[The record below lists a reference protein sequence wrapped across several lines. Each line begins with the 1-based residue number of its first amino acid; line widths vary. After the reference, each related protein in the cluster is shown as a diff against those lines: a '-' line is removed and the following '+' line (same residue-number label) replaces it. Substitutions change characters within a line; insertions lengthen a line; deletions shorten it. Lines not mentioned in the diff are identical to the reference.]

1 MGILV
6 VKIKAFLG
14 KLQNYYENKLSK
26 NFLKL
31 KMNNDYKV
39 KDISLAE
46 FGRQEILLAQDE
58 MPALMK
64 LREKYRDEQPLGGAK
79 ILGCIHMTVQTA
91 VLIETLIDLGAE
103 VRWSSCNI
111 FSTQD
116 HAAAALAVKGIPVFA
131 WKGETEEEYEWC
143 LDQTIKKDGKLWDA
157 NMILDDGGD
166 LTVKIHNEY
175 PEMLESIHGI
185 SEETTTGVKRL
196 QEMLHKG
203 ELKVPAINVNDS
215 ITKSK
220 NDNKYGCRHG
230 LDDAIKRGTDMLLS
244 GKKALVIGYG
254 DVGKGSADS
263 LLQQKMIVDVTEVD
277 PICAMQACFDGFSV
291 VSAYQ
296 DGDVGDKGENLDT
309 NLLKKYDLVVT
320 TTGNINVLDRYMLDA
335 LKSGCV
341 VCNIGHFDNEIDVK
355 HLKTFDWYEIKP
367 GVHKVIRSEKDY
379 LILLGEGRLVNLA
392 LATGHPSRVMD
403 GSFCNQVLAQ
413 MMLYSEKF
421 AHKPANEK
429 KLYVKVLPKKLD
441 EEVASLMV
449 SGFGG
454 TLTKLTKQQQKYISV
469 DEKGP
474 FKDDS
479 YSY

>member
-1 MGILV
+1 M
-6 VKIKAFLG
+6 
-14 KLQNYYENKLSK
+14 SK
-26 NFLKL
+26 
-31 KMNNDYKV
+31 DYKV
-39 KDISLAE
+39 KDITLVE

-58 MPALMK
+58 MPALMQ
-64 LREKYRDEQPLGGAK
+64 LREKYRDEQPLKGAK
-79 ILGCIHMTVQTA
+79 IMGCIHMTIQTA

-116 HAAAALAVKGIPVFA
+116 HAAAAIAAKGIPVFA
-131 WKGETEEEYEWC
+131 WKGETEDEYEWC
-143 LDQTIKKDGKLWDA
+143 LDQTIKKGGKPWDA

-166 LTVKIHNEY
+166 LTVKVHKEY
-175 PEMLESIHGI
+175 PEMLDHIHGI

-196 QEMLHKG
+196 KEMLANG

-220 NDNKYGCRHG
+220 NDNKYGCRHS
-230 LDDAIKRGTDMLLS
+230 LDDAIKRGTDMLLA

-254 DVGKGSADS
+254 DVGKGSAES
-263 LLQQKMIVDVTEVD
+263 LMQQKMIVDVTEVD

-291 VSAYQ
+291 VSAYEN
-296 DGDVGDKGENLDT
+296 GDVTDDGTNIDK

-320 TTGNINVLDRYMLDA
+320 TTGNINVLNRHMLDS

-341 VCNIGHFDNEIDVK
+341 VCNIGHFDNEIDIK
-355 HLKTFDWYEIKP
+355 YLKTFEWHEIKP
-367 GVHKVIRSEKDY
+367 GVHKVQRSNDRY

-413 MMLYSEKF
+413 MALYKYGYANRKSEDRNLF
-421 AHKPANEK
+421 
-429 KLYVKVLPKKLD
+429 VDVLPKKLD

-449 SGFGG
+449 KGFGG
-454 TLTKLTKQQQKYISV
+454 TITKLTKEQQRYISV
-469 DEKGP
+469 TEDGP
-474 FKDDS
+474 YKDDS
-479 YSY
+479 YTY

>member
-1 MGILV
+1 M
-6 VKIKAFLG
+6 
-14 KLQNYYENKLSK
+14 S
-26 NFLKL
+26 
-31 KMNNDYKV
+31 NDYKV
-39 KDISLAE
+39 KDITLAE

-58 MPALMK
+58 MPAMME
-64 LREKYRDEQPLGGAK
+64 LRNKYHDEQPLKGAK
-79 ILGCIHMTVQTA
+79 IMGCIHMTVQTA

-116 HAAAALAVKGIPVFA
+116 HAAAAIASKGIPVFA
-131 WKGETEEEYEWC
+131 WKGETEQEYEWC
-143 LDQTIKKDGKLWDA
+143 LEQTIKKDGEPWDA

-166 LTVKIHNEY
+166 LTIKVHQEY
-175 PEMLESIHGI
+175 PEMLENIHGI

-196 QEMLHKG
+196 KEMLSKG

-263 LLQQKMIVDVTEVD
+263 LMQQKMIVDVTEVD

-291 VSAYQ
+291 VSAYK
-296 DGDVGDKGENLDT
+296 DGAVNYKGHNLDFE
-309 NLLKKYDLVVT
+309 LLKKYDLVVT
-320 TTGNINVLDRYMLDA
+320 TTGNINVLDKFMLNA

-341 VCNIGHFDNEIDVK
+341 VCNIGHFDNEIDVEY
-355 HLKTFDWYEIKP
+355 LKSYEWYEVKP
-367 GVHKVIRSEKDY
+367 GVHKIIKENGDY
-379 LILLGEGRLVNLA
+379 LLLLGEGRLVNLA

-413 MMLYSEKF
+413 IMLFKDGF
-421 AHKPANEK
+421 ANKKPKER
-429 KLYVKVLPKKLD
+429 KLYVKVLPKQLD
-441 EEVASLMV
+441 EEVAALMV
-449 SGFGG
+449 KGFGG
-454 TLTKLTKQQQKYISV
+454 TLTKLTKQQEDYISV
-469 DEKGP
+469 NENGP
-474 FKDDS
+474 FKSDS
-479 YSY
+479 YNY

>member
-1 MGILV
+1 
-6 VKIKAFLG
+6 
-14 KLQNYYENKLSK
+14 
-26 NFLKL
+26 
-31 KMNNDYKV
+31 MNNDYKV
-39 KDISLAE
+39 KDITLAE

-58 MPALMK
+58 MPALMQ
-64 LREKYRDEQPLGGAK
+64 LRDNYRDEQPLKGAR
-79 ILGCIHMTVQTA
+79 IMGCIHMTIQTA

-116 HAAAALAVKGIPVFA
+116 HAAAAIAAKGIPVFA

-143 LDQTIKKDGKLWDA
+143 LDQTINKDSKPWDA

-166 LTVKIHNEY
+166 LTIKVHKEY
-175 PEMLESIHGI
+175 PHMLENIHGI

-196 QEMLHKG
+196 KEMLDNG

-244 GKKALVIGYG
+244 GKRALVIGYG

-263 LLQQKMIVDVTEVD
+263 LMQQKMIVDVTEVD
-277 PICAMQACFDGFSV
+277 PICAMQACFDGYSV
-291 VSAYQ
+291 VSAYK
-296 DGDVGDKGENLDT
+296 DGVVDDNGQNLDSE
-309 NLLKKYDLVVT
+309 LLKKYDLVVT
-320 TTGNINVLDRYMLDA
+320 TTGNINVLDKFMLDA
-335 LKSGCV
+335 LRSGCV

-355 HLKTFDWYEIKP
+355 FLRTFNWYEVKP
-367 GVHKVIRSEKDY
+367 GVHKVIKPNGDY

-413 MMLYSEKF
+413 IMLFKEGF
-421 AHKPANEK
+421 ANK
-429 KLYVKVLPKKLD
+429 KKDRKEPYVKVLPKHLD
-441 EEVASLMV
+441 EYVALLMV
-449 SGFGG
+449 KGFNG
-454 TLTKLTKQQQKYISV
+454 TITKLTNEQKKYINLEGKKS
-469 DEKGP
+469 
-474 FKDDS
+474 FKDED
-479 YSY
+479 YRY